1 MLGKDNCAQ
10 AIYEC
15 SDRSVKVISA
25 KKYNRLSAHREK
37 LSISVIWSDSASD
50 TYTLLTKK
58 GRLIE
63 EEMNRCHLQLSP

>member
-15 SDRSVKVISA
+15 SDRSVKVVSA

-37 LSISVIWSDSASD
+37 LSISVILCDSA
-50 TYTLLTKK
+50 TLT
-58 GRLIE
+58 R
-63 EEMNRCHLQLSP
+63 S